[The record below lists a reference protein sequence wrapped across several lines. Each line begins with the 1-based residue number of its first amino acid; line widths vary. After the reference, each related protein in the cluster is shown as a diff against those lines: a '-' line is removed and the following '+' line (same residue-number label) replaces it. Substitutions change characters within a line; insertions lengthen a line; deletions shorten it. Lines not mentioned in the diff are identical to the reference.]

1 MSQGGREKNAKKML
15 KHFGRIAL
23 DSIVTQW
30 SDSHP
35 SNPRFLASEVAATLR
50 SMAPLTHP
58 VGPRE
63 AGIYHDGQAS
73 RDETVTI
80 THGALADYF
89 DSVSSGHPATTLSTS
104 SGEFP
109 VANILIWQHWIESV
123 TVETVHRMG
132 NVEALAS
139 PANGSARVAFA
150 ANDPAPAINHLP
162 PVDPPSG
169 SSPGYLKMYQ
179 AKMRK
184 EGEQSAAEDL
194 DAERVA
200 RQCSD
205 REVVELR
212 AQLAIKDAQV
222 TQLQEESEQRRR
234 GENDALRAKRE
245 VEDELIRIEE
255 LLEPH
260 MLAIEFLN
268 PDNPLSPPEIRE
280 MFYCWRWLTKDNERE
295 PVKAVS
301 KGMEALCSDWFK
313 AQGEDVTGKKLGRF
327 ATTLN
332 LDGRKKGGA
341 IARQ

>member
-1 MSQGGREKNAKKML
+1 ML

-23 DSIVTQW
+23 GSIVNRW

-58 VGPRE
+58 VGPRV
-63 AGIYHDGQAS
+63 AGVYHDGHAS
-73 RDETVTI
+73 RDETIAI

-89 DSVSSGHPATTLSTS
+89 DSVSSGNSATTLSTS

-109 VANILIWQHWIESV
+109 VANVLIWQHWIESV
-123 TVETVHRMG
+123 TLETVHRMG
-132 NVEALAS
+132 NVETLAL
-139 PANGSARVAFA
+139 PANSSASVALA
-150 ANDPAPAINHLP
+150 ANDPAPAINHEP
-162 PVDPPSG
+162 PSAPPSG
-169 SSPGYLKMYQ
+169 SAPGYLKMYQ
-179 AKMRK
+179 AKLRQ
-184 EGEQSAAEDL
+184 EGERSAAEQL
-194 DAERVA
+194 EAERAA
-200 RQCSD
+200 RLRSD

-268 PDNPLSPPEIRE
+268 PDNPLSPPENRE
-280 MFYCWRWLTKDNERE
+280 MFHCWRWLTKDNERE
-295 PVKAVS
+295 PVKAAS
-301 KGMEALCSDWFK
+301 KGMDALCSDWFK
-313 AQGEDVTGKKLGRF
+313 AQGEEVTGKKLGRF
-327 ATTLN
+327 ATALN